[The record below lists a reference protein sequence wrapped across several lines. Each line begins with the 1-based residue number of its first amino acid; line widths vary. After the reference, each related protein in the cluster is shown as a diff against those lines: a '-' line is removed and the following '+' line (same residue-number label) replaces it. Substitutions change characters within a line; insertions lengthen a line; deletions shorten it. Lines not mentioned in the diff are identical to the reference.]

1 MEYLVGRIHEVEIV
15 TMRVEL
21 IGNISLIGSFS
32 IEIVKIAVFGIIGS
46 TLMIIIFRV
55 EIGGIYNGSISNDC
69 SIF

>member
-1 MEYLVGRIHEVEIV
+1 MVGRIYEVEIV
-15 TMRVEL
+15 AMGVEL

-46 TLMIIIFRV
+46 TLVIIIFRV
-55 EIGGIYNGSISNDC
+55 EIVGISNDW

>member
-15 TMRVEL
+15 TMGVEL

-55 EIGGIYNGSISNDC
+55 EIVGIYNGSISNDC